1 MNTYR
6 PLNEKFQN
14 GPILTK
20 TPYYRPWFFGVLG
33 ELLKE
38 LNFDKKPLQNVQED
52 PMNTCYRPLNEKF
65 QILTKTPY
73 YIDHGFLGF

>member
-20 TPYYRPWFFGVLG
+20 TPYYYRPWFFGVLG

-52 PMNTCYRPLNEKF
+52 PMNTYRPLNEKF
-65 QILTKTPY
+65 QNGQKLLT
-73 YIDHGFLGF
+73 IDHGFLAF

>member
-20 TPYYRPWFFGVLG
+20 SPYYRPWFFDVLR
-33 ELLKE
+33 ELTKE
-38 LNFDKKPLQNVQED
+38 PNFDKKPLLQT
-52 PMNTCYRPLNEKF
+52 MACW
-65 QILTKTPY
+65 
-73 YIDHGFLGF
+73 